1 MATFL
6 SYKTRASR
14 GFTLLELMV
23 TLAIAVILAS
33 IAAPSFQNMLASQRV
48 QAAAFDLLANLTLAR
63 SEAIKQNR
71 NVTLASING
80 KDAWEDGWQIYPAN
94 EITEVVKAQDAYS
107 GIVIAAAVDTV
118 AVDNVTYNRSGRVA
132 SGNPVQFTV
141 KDPVLEDSA
150 QYRCVSVTLTGMPVS
165 RKGGC

>member
-1 MATFL
+1 MATSH
-6 SYKTRASR
+6 SYKARASH

-48 QAAAFDLLANLTLAR
+48 QAATFDLLANLTLAR

-71 NVTLASING
+71 SVTLSSVNG
-80 KDAWEDGWQIYPAN
+80 GDAWGDGWQIFPAN
-94 EITEVVKAQDAYS
+94 ETSEVVKAQDAYS
-107 GIVIAAAVDTV
+107 GVVITA
-118 AVDNVTYNRSGRVA
+118 AVDNVTYNRSGRVD

-141 KDPVLEDSA
+141 ADPVLQDSMQA
-150 QYRCVSVTLTGMPVS
+150 RCVSVTVTGMPVS
-165 RKGGC
+165 RKGSC